1 MRGRQVKE
9 RDERRE
15 QVWKQKKRG
24 RGIGRW
30 RQMER
35 GGGKER
41 DEAGRGGGEFTRAE
55 MKTHES
61 KGERAGEN
69 SCCV

>member
-1 MRGRQVKE
+1 
-9 RDERRE
+9 
-15 QVWKQKKRG
+15 
-24 RGIGRW
+24 
-30 RQMER
+30 MER

>member
-1 MRGRQVKE
+1 MKGESRCGSK
-9 RDERRE
+9 
-15 QVWKQKKRG
+15 KKRG
-24 RGIGRW
+24 SGIGRW

-41 DEAGRGGGEFTRAE
+41 AEAGRGGGEFTRAE
-55 MKTHES
+55 MKTHEL